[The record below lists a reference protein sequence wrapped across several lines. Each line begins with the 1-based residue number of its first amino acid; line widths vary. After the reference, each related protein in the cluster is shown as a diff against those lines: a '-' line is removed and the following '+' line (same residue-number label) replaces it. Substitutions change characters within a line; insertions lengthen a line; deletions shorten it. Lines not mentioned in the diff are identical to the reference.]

1 MNKADATIYTIEGVE
16 GDAALAG
23 LSRLAREV
31 SLGEGAVR
39 VAIHG
44 DGFYDLVFSD
54 VDKAALERA
63 FTPKKV
69 GLLPMVPQSARRAM
83 EGLVHCLIN
92 SGGEKQAETRPG
104 EEMFAL
110 FDVPADDMAKLTAE
124 LRRRV
129 TGFRTGSAR
138 FANGSSVWFVHV
150 RDDVSRYSALSGQKL
165 GDLLN
170 GRKPLLTVPSAGGLF
185 FFSAGHVPG
194 EMAFA
199 SFVEL
204 WGRAPALLG
213 LDPEYKPQRDQRRL
227 AIGHG
232 PSEDGGQD
240 DGGRLF
246 VVLLDGV
253 SFRDGSELSSPL
265 GRDVDVEFMPLA
277 DTRESLNLLAD
288 SLARAD
294 PGLGYELELREGLE
308 LPEQYTGPRIARLR
322 RRRMEIEEELLRLQ
336 RNVSSQRILM
346 RFSHRRLREMARA
359 LLKLSPLYLRSAEP
373 DEPPQSAEVR
383 YAFEAY
389 RDGYDDGSSPPAG
402 YHYLLINH
410 PASALAEPL
419 FDWALGVDDPDDP
432 VVFESDPVWT
442 PIYGQSQFQGGV
454 FTPKGMA
461 LHPVLHAWDRADM
474 REYLRDVLG
483 RWLGKQHPDLSADDI
498 ERRIPEAPLIVCVR
512 QKGAGRKLRFEVL
525 DELAFEK
532 LETKLD
538 WINRNVE
545 FAEALVGSDPAEL
558 GFSDILDLAS
568 RHADDGARRQFEEAV
583 AEGEAAFEARS
594 RHFAAFAAHELGGV
608 RAAMTRQYNDT
619 ARQLDRHTTELR
631 RMHRQIVEIIQVM
644 MTLNDET
651 PTAKDLH
658 VKLLAESARMEKFTN
673 EYEQRITNW
682 IRRGEEGRV
691 KAEEAAS
698 SLRAL
703 ARKIKGMRGWR
714 W

>member
-1 MNKADATIYTIEGVE
+1 MNKADATIYTIEGVDGAE
-16 GDAALAG
+16 ALAG
-23 LSRLAREV
+23 LGRLAMEIR
-31 SLGEGAVR
+31 LGEEAAR
-39 VAIHG
+39 VVVHG
-44 DGFYDLVFSD
+44 DGYYDVVFTN

-63 FTPKKV
+63 FSPKKV

-92 SGGEKQAETRPG
+92 SGGEKRAETRPG
-104 EEMFAL
+104 EELFAL
-110 FDVPADDMAKLTAE
+110 FDVTADDMTRLTAE

-129 TGFRTGSAR
+129 TGFRTASAR
-138 FANGSSVWFVHV
+138 FANGASVWLVHV
-150 RDDVSRYSALSGQKL
+150 RDDISRYSALAGQKL
-165 GDLLN
+165 GDLLD
-170 GRKPLLTVPSAGGLF
+170 GRKPLLTVPSTGGLF
-185 FFSAGHVPG
+185 FFSGEHLPG
-194 EMAFA
+194 ELAFA

-213 LDPEYKPQRDQRRL
+213 LNPEQKSQRDPRRL

-232 PSEDGGQD
+232 PSEDGSPGK
-240 DGGRLF
+240 LF
-246 VVLLDGV
+246 VALLDGI

-265 GRDVDVEFMPLA
+265 GRDVDVAFMPLA
-277 DTRESLNLLAD
+277 DTRESLNLLAN

-294 PGLGYELELREGLE
+294 PHLGYELELREGLE

-322 RRRMEIEEELLRLQ
+322 RRQMEIEEELLRLQ

-346 RFSHRRLREMARA
+346 RFSHRQLRELARA
-359 LLKLSPLYLRSAEP
+359 MLKLSPLYLRPTEP
-373 DEPPQSAEVR
+373 DEPPRNAEVR

-389 RDGYDDGSSPPAG
+389 RGGGGDASPSPAG

-410 PASALAEPL
+410 PASVLAEPL
-419 FDWALGVDDPDDP
+419 FDWALGVNDPDEP
-432 VVFESDPVWT
+432 VIFESDPVWT
-442 PIYGQSQFQGGV
+442 PIYGQSQFRGGV
-454 FTPKGMA
+454 FTPRGMA

-498 ERRIPEAPLIVCVR
+498 ERRIPEAPLIVCIRPKSV
-512 QKGAGRKLRFEVL
+512 GRKLRFEVL

-545 FAEALVGSDPAEL
+545 FAEALVGSEL
-558 GFSDILDLAS
+558 AVADILDLAS
-568 RHADDGARRQFEEAV
+568 RQADDGARRRFETAIE
-583 AEGEAAFEARS
+583 EGEAAFEARA
-594 RHFAAFAAHELGGV
+594 RQFAAFAARELGGV

-619 ARQLDRHTTELR
+619 ARQLDRHTAELK
-631 RMHRQIVEIIQVM
+631 RMHLQIVEIIQVM

-658 VKLLAESARMEKFTN
+658 VRLLAEFERMEKFMTG
-673 EYEQRITNW
+673 YEQRITSW
-682 IRRGEEGRV
+682 IRRGEEGRAR
-691 KAEEAAS
+691 AEEATAA
-698 SLRAL
+698 LRAL
-703 ARKIKGMRGWR
+703 ARKVKGMRGWPS
-714 W
+714 